1 MKSYFMNCSLICN
14 TARTASSIAILAAF
28 HFITSLYAALLLGY
42 TIHFIYCIWG
52 NLRITV
58 AELIAAANGYRQ
70 WLLAIASAPL
80 PATAQW
86 AYSATA
92 LGWAVSGKKPSG
104 PPSAAGIAG
113 CRLGTA
119 LAGAGT

>member
-52 NLRITV
+52 NLRI
-58 AELIAAANGYRQ
+58 AAAAASSAGLASGGIAAM
-70 WLLAIASAPL
+70 P
-80 PATAQW
+80 
-86 AYSATA
+86 
-92 LGWAVSGKKPSG
+92 
-104 PPSAAGIAG
+104 
-113 CRLGTA
+113 GTEA
-119 LAGAGT
+119 LAALQGGIDRCGQ